1 MRTALFIVVALVLLA
16 LDWAALHDIVK
27 GNETTYWQEYGMLAF
42 SLIALAAMLVAA
54 LRMRSKRAP
63 TA

>member
-1 MRTALFIVVALVLLA
+1 MRTALFIVVALALLA

-42 SLIALAAMLVAA
+42 SLVIFAGLAFYA
-54 LRMRSKRAP
+54 LRKRLTGKHA
-63 TA
+63 A